1 MTADEVSKIR
11 DRSRSGKTGPWVTDF
26 DEMAKKT
33 VFRRASKWCELS
45 AEIRDA
51 IATDDVIEGTV
62 THRGPTTTTADE
74 LAGLL
79 ASDEA

>member
-1 MTADEVSKIR
+1 
-11 DRSRSGKTGPWVTDF
+11 
-26 DEMAKKT
+26 MAKKT

-51 IATDDVIEGTV
+51 IAADDEIEGTV

-79 ASDEA
+79 GGSDE